1 MPKIKVNDINLYY
14 EIHGNGYPLI
24 MILGIQADVG
34 WWGRSLLQKISEKFK
49 VIVYDNRGTGG
60 SDSSNKD
67 FDMIDLIH
75 DAKELMDALDIKQ
88 AHIFGHSMGGLIAS
102 GLTINYPE
110 RVNKLILCSSSCGES
125 KLIPAPSD
133 VRDILQKPKDNLF
146 PEQIAKDSLSIFYTP
161 EFLKTHPKLI
171 QLAIKNMTKTQI
183 SAKNYSLQLKA
194 ISNYD
199 VCEKLKFIKKP
210 TCIMHGLRDRLVL
223 HENGKILAN
232 LIPKAKLILFE
243 NSAHVPFVE
252 EREKFIEILLEFL
265 N

>member
-1 MPKIKVNDINLYY
+1 MPKIKVNDIHLNY
-14 EIHGNGYPLI
+14 ESYGKGYPLI
-24 MILGIQADVG
+24 MILGIQADIG

-60 SDSSNKD
+60 SDNSNKD

-75 DAKELMDALDIKQ
+75 DAKGLMDALEIKQ

-102 GLTINYPE
+102 GLTINYSKK
-110 RVNKLILCSSSCGES
+110 VSKLVLCSSSCGES
-125 KLIPAPSD
+125 KLIPAPPD
-133 VRDILQKPKDNLF
+133 VIDILNKPKDNLS
-146 PEQIAKDSLSIFYTP
+146 PEKIAKDSLSIFYTP

-171 QLAIKNMTKTQI
+171 ELAIKNMTKAQI
-183 SAKNYSLQLKA
+183 SSKSYKLQLRA

-199 VCEKLKFIKKP
+199 ICDKLKLIKNP

-223 HENGKILAN
+223 HENGKILAK
-232 LIPKAKLILFE
+232 LIPEAKLILFE

-252 EREKFIEILLEFL
+252 EREKFIETLLEFL
-265 N
+265 K